1 MVEKDPSVW
10 TLATWLLAL
19 GMGFSGGAVNFWAR
33 MKARNPQK
41 FSALELV
48 GELFTSG
55 FVGVGAFM
63 LLNSWDQPPGLSA
76 AASGIA
82 GHMSTRLL
90 FALERAAERRLKQL
104 AGDPDK

>member
-1 MVEKDPSVW
+1 MPDKDPSAW

-19 GMGFSGGAVNFWAR
+19 GMGFSGGVVNFWAR
-33 MKARNPQK
+33 IKARNPRT
-41 FSALELV
+41 FNTLEFL

-63 LLNSWDQPPGLSA
+63 LLNNWDQPPGLSA

-90 FALERAAERRLKQL
+90 FALERAAEHRLKQL
-104 AGDPDK
+104 SGEAEK